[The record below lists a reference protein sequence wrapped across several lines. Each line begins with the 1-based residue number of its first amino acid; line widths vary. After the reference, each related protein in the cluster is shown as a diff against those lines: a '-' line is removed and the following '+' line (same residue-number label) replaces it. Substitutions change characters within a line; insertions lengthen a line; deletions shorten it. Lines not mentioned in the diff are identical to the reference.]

1 MKKADSWC
9 LFFSTFSNLRLIF
22 DFHYSPLSFMIQHF
36 ISYIWDVQCVN
47 VNIPPSSCHHNVIIW
62 AVFAHQIKNVTLIL
76 RRQLPYVCLLR
87 DLLFFFYIHTSE
99 VIYIKRGIICR
110 KTKLWPA
117 WTDGKTPAIDWG
129 QCAEYYAFITSL
141 HLQTGGE
148 SNVAHANHAPVPM
161 SAHLGVLL
169 CCSANTVWLAVFGGL
184 RVGGGVSIY

>member
-22 DFHYSPLSFMIQHF
+22 DFHYSPLSFMIQHLYLIFGIYSVLMLISPFLLSSYCHNLSCICSPNKKCNSHTEEAAAICMPLAWF
-36 ISYIWDVQCVN
+36 IYFLYTYKWSYL
-47 VNIPPSSCHHNVIIW
+47 
-62 AVFAHQIKNVTLIL
+62 HQKGDYL
-76 RRQLPYVCLLR
+76 Q
-87 DLLFFFYIHTSE
+87 E
-99 VIYIKRGIICR
+99 K
-110 KTKLWPA
+110 KKLWPA